1 MQSENLNAEVDLFE
15 LAKKAWS
22 YKKFIFLATG
32 VTSLVAGLYAFAS
45 TPWYKVAALVEIGY
59 YKNDEGEEILLANTA
74 EVVKKLTIKYTNL
87 QKDAD
92 GLKYRVQKVSE
103 EGLDQNSPQSRNGF
117 SKQRNNKKLLNIE
130 VVAMSNDVAKE
141 QIDRIVDDIA
151 SEHQGFLNARLET
164 KRIQLA
170 NIDRR
175 INLLK
180 NNTIVQKQQ
189 QIEYLKSVQI
199 PRIDRQIAYIRDVAI
214 PEAKHNIYIV
224 DNITIPSMEKKIALG
239 KQRIKGYEA
248 KLKELQADNKNMKM
262 GDNLI
267 LRQMLEQELH
277 GQILNLE
284 QSVASFEQ
292 QKEVLLTHTKT
303 NAQNRLDRLTDIEL
317 ENMQAERDAM
327 VNDKLPILQKELVY
341 LQTEEISGLLDQRS
355 IVELS
360 LNPYNYQNTQI
371 VSDIVVSK
379 NPVKPKKAIIIAIAF
394 LSSLMLSIFGVLVY
408 DSIKNRINKEK

>member
-22 YKKFIFLATG
+22 YKKFIFLVTG

-103 EGLDQNSPQSRNGF
+103 E
-117 SKQRNNKKLLNIE
+117 RNNKKLLNIE

-141 QIDRIVDDIA
+141 QLDRIVDDIV

-262 GDNLI
+262 SDNLI

-277 GQILNLE
+277 GQISNLE

>member
-1 MQSENLNAEVDLFE
+1 
-15 LAKKAWS
+15 
-22 YKKFIFLATG
+22 
-32 VTSLVAGLYAFAS
+32 
-45 TPWYKVAALVEIGY
+45 
-59 YKNDEGEEILLANTA
+59 
-74 EVVKKLTIKYTNL
+74 
-87 QKDAD
+87 
-92 GLKYRVQKVSE
+92 
-103 EGLDQNSPQSRNGF
+103 
-117 SKQRNNKKLLNIE
+117 
-130 VVAMSNDVAKE
+130 
-141 QIDRIVDDIA
+141 
-151 SEHQGFLNARLET
+151 
-164 KRIQLA
+164 
-170 NIDRR
+170 
-175 INLLK
+175 
-180 NNTIVQKQQ
+180 
-189 QIEYLKSVQI
+189 
-199 PRIDRQIAYIRDVAI
+199 
-214 PEAKHNIYIV
+214 
-224 DNITIPSMEKKIALG
+224 
-239 KQRIKGYEA
+239 
-248 KLKELQADNKNMKM
+248 MKM

-277 GQILNLE
+277 GQISNLE